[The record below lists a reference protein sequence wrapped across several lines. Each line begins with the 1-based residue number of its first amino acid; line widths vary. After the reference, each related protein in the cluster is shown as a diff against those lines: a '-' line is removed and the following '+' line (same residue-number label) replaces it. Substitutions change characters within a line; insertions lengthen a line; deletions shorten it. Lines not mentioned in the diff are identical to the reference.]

1 MNVTGTASVD
11 ADTNAITLDETTN
24 DFGTVELTG
33 SDVTV
38 VDSDDIDL
46 GASAATTLTV
56 TAGGAVTN
64 SGALN
69 VTGTASVDAGTNAI
83 TLDETTNDFGTVEL
97 TGSDVTVVDSDDID
111 LGASTATNL
120 DVTAGGAVT
129 DSGTLN
135 VTGTASV
142 DAGTNAI
149 TLDET
154 TNDFGTV
161 ELTGS
166 DVTVVDSDDIDLGA
180 STATNL
186 DVTAGG
192 AVTDSGTLNVTGTAS
207 VDADTNAITLDETT
221 NDFGTVE
228 LTGSDVTVVDSDD
241 IDLGASTVTGDLEVM
256 AGGDVTDSGVVMVT
270 GMAQFTVPDA
280 GNITLDSVTSNY
292 AGNVTFSS
300 GGTLNNV
307 AIVDNSDFGI
317 QDGLNV
323 TGNLN
328 ITARSADLT
337 QYGEIIIGGT
347 LNAAGRDITLDNA
360 SNDFT
365 TVQLMG
371 RDVTVVDSD
380 AVDLGAS
387 TVSRNLN
394 VTAGGAVTDSGPL
407 NVTGTASVDAGTNAI
422 TLDETTNDFGTV
434 ELTGSD
440 VTVVDSDD
448 IDLGASAATNLDV
461 TAGGAVTDS
470 GPLNVTGTASINAN
484 SGMSAI
490 RRRTWT

>member
-1 MNVTGTASVD
+1 MERNGRRCGDGFRSIER
-11 ADTNAITLDETTN
+11 NGHGEYQWNSGMSAITLDN
-24 DFGTVELTG
+24 TG
-33 SDVTV
+33 
-38 VDSDDIDL
+38 
-46 GASAATTLTV
+46 
-56 TAGGAVTN
+56 
-64 SGALN
+64 
-69 VTGTASVDAGTNAI
+69 
-83 TLDETTNDFGTVEL
+83 NDFGTVEL

-142 DAGTNAI
+142 DAR
-149 TLDET
+149 
-154 TNDFGTV
+154 
-161 ELTGS
+161 
-166 DVTVVDSDDIDLGA
+166 
-180 STATNL
+180 
-186 DVTAGG
+186 
-192 AVTDSGTLNVTGTAS
+192 
-207 VDADTNAITLDETT
+207 TNAITLDETT

-448 IDLGASAATNLDV
+448 IDLGASTATNLDV
-461 TAGGAVTDS
+461 TAGGAVTNS
-470 GPLNVTGTASINAN
+470 GALNVTGTASVDAGTNAITLDETSN
-484 SGMSAI
+484 DFNTVELTGSDVTVVRYRNGIDLGASTVTGDL
-490 RRRTWT
+490 RRDVERCGDGLGHIERNGHGEHVMRERNASDHTG